1 MNRFARLVISFAAVA
16 LTALLVDCG
25 GDSSA
30 SPAAPIT
37 VSVAPASGTV
47 SVGGTQTL
55 TATLQNDSLNHGVT
69 WTIAPA
75 SGAGSLSNVTSTSV
89 TYNAP
94 TSPPASDVT
103 VTITATSVTDSSRS
117 AAATITVPALSVTV
131 DPTSATVGAGATQTF
146 TATVQSDPANKG
158 VTWSISP
165 TSGAGTL
172 SNASSTSVTYT
183 APASAPASD
192 LNVTITATS
201 VTNATRSAAAMVTVP
216 ALSVFIDPSS
226 ATIDAG
232 GTQTFTATVQ
242 SDPAHKG
249 VTWSVSPTSS
259 AGTLSNATSTS
270 VTYTAP
276 PTAPASDVTVTITA
290 TSVTDS
296 TRSAAATIT
305 LPAPTVSVDPSTA
318 TLDAG
323 SMQALTAS
331 VQNDPAQKG
340 VTWTISPD
348 SGAGTLTNATSA
360 SVTYNAP
367 AAPPDSD
374 LNVTITATS
383 VSYPLLS
390 AAAAV
395 TVKGIVVA
403 VTPPS
408 ALMPLNTQQLFS
420 STVQHDPTNHG
431 VTWLLTQAGRACA
444 PACGTLSSSDATTA
458 AYVAPAAR
466 PASPGVTLTAT
477 SVTNSAN
484 SASALITVSAGA
496 AKVVPYSLDFGRVK
510 ARFNKSKMLTTTLTN
525 VGSTA
530 LAITSMTVTSNPAY
544 FTQTNDCG
552 LSVAGGSSCDIQVTF
567 KPKTA
572 GSFSGLLVITDSTGG
587 SPQQVTLSGIGC
599 TTTACLNGTALSPV
613 VSAAANLATPAPT
626 GSKMVG
632 TRIMQV
638 TDADREDPFLANG
651 SKRELMLRFWYPAA
665 VTADCR
671 RAPYTS
677 PEVWS
682 YFSGLTGVSLPTVRT
697 NSCLDARVADG
708 AYPIVVFS
716 HGFTGTFTDYTF
728 LFEDLA
734 SRGYIVVS
742 VDHTYEATAVAFAD
756 GRMAK
761 SLYGSHLTRIVRLDE
776 SSLSLAESAR
786 VGDVRFV
793 IDELQRL
800 NARPGSPFAAH
811 LDTAAIATAGH
822 SLGALTAL
830 QALETD
836 ARIRAAIVLDGVR
849 PDAAFAATDRPVLL
863 LDAGREEWGQDER
876 SLWSKLHGPR
886 LAVNLKNSEHMTP
899 SDAVWLARGAVKTGG
914 MSPETTVAA
923 MRNYV
928 AAFLDAHLQGR
939 PVEPLLKR
947 RSPDYP
953 DVEIT
958 AQQQIP

>member
-16 LTALLVDCG
+16 LTALLADCG

-30 SPAAPIT
+30 SPQAPIT
-37 VSVAPASGTV
+37 VSIAPASSTV
-47 SVGGTQTL
+47 SAGATEAL
-55 TATLQNDSLNHGVT
+55 TATLQNDSSQQGVT

-75 SGAGSLSNVTSTSV
+75 SGAGTLTDATRTSV
-89 TYNAP
+89 TYN
-94 TSPPASDVT
+94 
-103 VTITATSVTDSSRS
+103 
-117 AAATITVPALSVTV
+117 
-131 DPTSATVGAGATQTF
+131 
-146 TATVQSDPANKG
+146 
-158 VTWSISP
+158 
-165 TSGAGTL
+165 
-172 SNASSTSVTYT
+172 

-192 LNVTITATS
+192 MTVTLTATS
-201 VTNATRSAAAMVTVP
+201 VAQPASSAAATITIP
-216 ALSVFIDPSS
+216 ALYVVVDPSAAS
-226 ATIDAG
+226 VDAG
-232 GTQTFTATVQ
+232 ATQTLTATVQ
-242 SDPAHKG
+242 NDPAHKG
-249 VTWSVSPTSS
+249 VTWAISPTSG

-276 PTAPASDVTVTITA
+276 PVAPASDVTVTLTA
-290 TSVTDS
+290 TSVTDPR
-296 TRSAAATIT
+296 RSAAATIT
-305 LPAPTVSVDPSTA
+305 LPTPTVSVDPPTA

-323 SMQALTAS
+323 GTQTLTAS
-331 VQNDPAQKG
+331 VLNDPAQKG
-340 VTWTISPD
+340 VTWAISPD
-348 SGAGTLTNATSA
+348 SGAGTLTNATST

-374 LNVTITATS
+374 LKVTITATS

-390 AAAAV
+390 GATAI
-395 TVKGIVVA
+395 TVSAIVVS

-408 ALMPLNTQQLFS
+408 ALMPINAQQLFT
-420 STVQHDPTNHG
+420 STVLHDPGNHG
-431 VTWLLTQAGRACA
+431 VTWLLTHGGSACA
-444 PACGTLSSSDATTA
+444 PVCGTLSSSDATTA
-458 AYVAPAAR
+458 EYVAPSVL
-466 PASPGVTLTAT
+466 PTSPGVTLTAK
-477 SVTNSAN
+477 SVTNSAS
-484 SASALITVSAGA
+484 SASVLITVSVGA

-510 ARFNKSKMLTTTLTN
+510 AKFNYSKTLTTTLTN

-530 LAITSMTVTSNPAY
+530 LAISSMTVASNPAY

-552 LSVAGGSSCDIQVTF
+552 LSVAAASSCAIQVTF

-572 GSFSGLLVITDSTGG
+572 GSFSGVLVITDSTAG

-599 TTTACLNGTALSPV
+599 TTTACMHGTALS
-613 VSAAANLATPAPT
+613 SAASAAVNLESPAPT

-632 TRIMQV
+632 TQIMPV
-638 TDADREDPFLANG
+638 TDADREDPLLANG

-665 VTADCR
+665 VSAGCR

-682 YFSGLTGVSLPTVRT
+682 YFSELTGASLPTVRT
-697 NSCLDARVADG
+697 HSCLDARVADG

-756 GRMAK
+756 GRMAR

-776 SSLSLAESAR
+776 SALSLAESTR
-786 VGDVRFV
+786 LGDVRFV
-793 IDELQRL
+793 VDELQRL

-830 QALETD
+830 QALESD

-849 PDAAFAATDRPVLL
+849 PDAAFAATDRAVLL

-914 MSPETTVAA
+914 MSPETTIAA
-923 MRNYV
+923 MRNYI

-939 PVEPLLKR
+939 PAESLLKR

-953 DVEIT
+953 DAEIT
-958 AQQQIP
+958 LE